1 VLGAGRRRAFA
12 ATMLAGLVVCVT
24 GVVANADG
32 VAGPAWVLFLPVV
45 LVAGAVAGPAPGLTV
60 GASAAAGVYA
70 AAGFSH
76 TLTTAGLGRL
86 LVLLPMFPAV
96 GWSAGAL
103 AGLARAAAREAQAR
117 RVALEN
123 DVRTLTEVL
132 DRVAGGDLT
141 VVPAMSSD
149 ADPVT
154 TGVAVAFAD
163 TLLALR
169 RLVRQMDAVTEQL
182 TASSVELA
190 GAAEQEATA
199 IGSQVAAVAETTT
212 TIEELA
218 ATAAVIADTA
228 VRVSQFAGSTRRD
241 VEAGAAAVEES
252 TAAFDRIA
260 ARVTDLDARTEVLRE
275 RIGRIS
281 LTTHVIDEIARRTS
295 ILAVNASIEAAR
307 AGEHG
312 HGFANV
318 ANEVGT
324 LATRAREATARI
336 DAVVADLE
344 AEAAATAAAGHVG
357 YDAVAA
363 GAARQAEVVAAL
375 SRIAMMVDRT
385 SHASREITEATRQ
398 QRGASD
404 AVVAAMTTVTGA
416 SDRYRDGSRRH
427 ADAAGRLRDLAADLA
442 ASLDGFTVA

>member
-1 VLGAGRRRAFA
+1 
-12 ATMLAGLVVCVT
+12 
-24 GVVANADG
+24 
-32 VAGPAWVLFLPVV
+32 
-45 LVAGAVAGPAPGLTV
+45 
-60 GASAAAGVYA
+60 
-70 AAGFSH
+70 
-76 TLTTAGLGRL
+76 
-86 LVLLPMFPAV
+86 
-96 GWSAGAL
+96 
-103 AGLARAAAREAQAR
+103 
-117 RVALEN
+117 
-123 DVRTLTEVL
+123 
-132 DRVAGGDLT
+132 
-141 VVPAMSSD
+141 
-149 ADPVT
+149 
-154 TGVAVAFAD
+154 
-163 TLLALR
+163 
-169 RLVRQMDAVTEQL
+169 
-182 TASSVELA
+182 
-190 GAAEQEATA
+190 
-199 IGSQVAAVAETTT
+199 
-212 TIEELA
+212 
-218 ATAAVIADTA
+218 VIADTA
-228 VRVSQFAGSTRRD
+228 VRVSQFAGSTRQD

-260 ARVTDLDARTEVLRE
+260 ARVTDLDARTEALRE

-295 ILAVNASIEAAR
+295 ILGVNASIEAAR

-318 ANEVGT
+318 ANEVGV

-344 AEAAATAAAGHVG
+344 SEAAATAAAGHEG
-357 YDAVAA
+357 YDAVEE

-385 SHASREITEATRQ
+385 THASREITEATRQ

-427 ADAAGRLRDLAADLA
+427 ADAAARLRDLAADLA